1 MSSAVYST
9 DSLTSYSG
17 PGTIP
22 QVKEKTRN
30 LSTFDYLEV
39 LSSEYVVA
47 EIRKKIYP
55 HSKDKAFYAKTM
67 SHKRAKIE
75 DIASRNS
82 LPTMFN
88 DTKVKEAIYSRIIPA
103 FGLPNFSYKN
113 EEVRAEL
120 EAKDIANYYAQD
132 GEVKVMQKDT
142 SLKFGVLCN
151 ANVNTGVAYVMY
163 KGETAPDTCNLAELA
178 RIL

>member
-1 MSSAVYST
+1 MTSPVYST
-9 DSLTSYSG
+9 NFGTNVSA
-17 PGTIP
+17 PGAIP

-47 EIRKKIYP
+47 EMRKKIYP
-55 HSKDKAFYAKTM
+55 HSKDKQFYSRTM
-67 SHKRAKIE
+67 LHKREKIE

-82 LPTMFN
+82 LPTIFN
-88 DTKVKEAIYSRIIPA
+88 DTKVKEAIYARLIPA

-120 EAKDIANYYAQD
+120 EAKDVANYYSQD
-132 GEVKVMQKDT
+132 GEVKVLQKDG

-163 KGETAPDTCNLAELA
+163 KGETNPDTCNLSDLA